1 MTSAFKILP
10 RYTYDDYCH
19 WEGNWELI
27 EGIPYAISPLPIP
40 KHQAIANNLGA
51 ELRFA
56 LKKCKACKSYQ
67 PIDYKISEETV
78 VGPDLL
84 VVCGE
89 ITKKFLDFPPQLIA
103 EILSPATEFKDRY
116 TKFELYQQ
124 QKIKY
129 YLLISP
135 EAEEVEIYLLQN
147 DAYKLDKK
155 GRNFVYTFDFSECA
169 AIIDF
174 AEVFEN
180 T

>member
-1 MTSAFKILP
+1 M
-10 RYTYDDYCH
+10 
-19 WEGNWELI
+19 
-27 EGIPYAISPLPIP
+27 
-40 KHQAIANNLGA
+40 
-51 ELRFA
+51 
-56 LKKCKACKSYQ
+56 
-67 PIDYKISEETV
+67 
-78 VGPDLL
+78 
-84 VVCGE
+84 
-89 ITKKFLDFPPQLIA
+89 IA

-135 EAEEVEIYLLQN
+135 ETEEVEIYLLQN

-155 GRNFVYTFDFSECA
+155 GRDFVYTFDFSECA